1 MPSVFFFSL
10 FALIFLL
17 VSTILSSNYIWI
29 RSSIDRTC
37 AFNEKSSDQI
47 ESDLLDD
54 VPSGN
59 EHYQAGERSLS
70 KLIHPNFHKRR
81 SDSAEKYFHWASKT
95 NRK

>member
-1 MPSVFFFSL
+1 MLLVFSFSL

-17 VSTILSSNYIWI
+17 VSTLLSSNYIWI

-37 AFNEKSSDQI
+37 AFNEKSSYQI

-59 EHYQAGERSLS
+59 EHYLTGKRSHP
-70 KLIHPNFHKRR
+70 KLHERR